1 MTNDPTFSERVNG
14 TAATTTTTTSAAA
27 ASEAAQEPQKKRR
40 PKRGIQPQVVSYPD
54 KKVLVQGE
62 KNVLYNIAQCCHP
75 HYPDLIMGYVTRSKG
90 VSIHRA
96 DCIIYQRIPN
106 KDERSVDVSWEK

>member
-1 MTNDPTFSERVNG
+1 MANDPTFSEKMVAPVIPERP
-14 TAATTTTTTSAAA
+14 
-27 ASEAAQEPQKKRR
+27 EKKRR
-40 PKRGIQPQVVSYPD
+40 PKKGIQSVPVSYAD

-62 KNVLYNIAQCCHP
+62 RNVLYNLAQCCHP

-96 DCIIYQRIPN
+96 DCLIYQRIPN
-106 KDERSVDVSWEK
+106 KEERSVDVSWDK

>member
-1 MTNDPTFSERVNG
+1 MTNDPTFSEKI
-14 TAATTTTTTSAAA
+14 TEEAA
-27 ASEAAQEPQKKRR
+27 ASERPEKKRR
-40 PKRGIQPQVVSYPD
+40 PKRGSQPAQISYPD

-62 KNVLYNIAQCCHP
+62 RNVLYNIAQCCHP

-90 VSIHRA
+90 VSIHKA

-106 KDERSVDVSWEK
+106 KEERSVEVSWEK